1 MKNFKQFLVESSYTA
16 LQTFVIKAWGKL
28 LYLDYL
34 SLPEGS
40 DESSNHELIKL
51 AKEYEAA
58 EKSGDEDQ
66 IDELDDW
73 INEGCKMKNGKYLLS
88 KKTIDAILSSAQHKA
103 GKNLTLYR
111 FDHQENKLKPNAWI
125 SMTRNSKGYSGNSTT
140 YEIKPEDLIIDA
152 HGLADDQEVIINT
165 NLLLL

>member
-1 MKNFKQFLVESSYTA
+1 MSYFKQFLIESSYNL

-40 DESSNHELIKL
+40 DESSNPELISL

-58 EKSGDEDQ
+58 EKTKDETK

-88 KKTIDAILSSAQHKA
+88 KKTIDIILSSAQHKA
-103 GKNLTLYR
+103 GKTFTLYR
-111 FDHQENKLKPNAWI
+111 FDHKENKLKPNAWI
-125 SMTRNSKGYSGNSTT
+125 SMTRNSKGYSGNSTA
-140 YEIKPEDLIIDA
+140 YEIKPDDLIIDA

-165 NLLLL
+165 NILL